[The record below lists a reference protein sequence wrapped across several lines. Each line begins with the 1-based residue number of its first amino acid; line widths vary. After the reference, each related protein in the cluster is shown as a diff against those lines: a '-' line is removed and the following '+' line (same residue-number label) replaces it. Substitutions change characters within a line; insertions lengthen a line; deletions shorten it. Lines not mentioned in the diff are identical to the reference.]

1 MSVLGKI
8 MYEIAAHSDATGYG
22 ALLLVQVWAL
32 IWVPIPDR

>member
-1 MSVLGKI
+1 